1 MQSYREKHLFSRPA
15 AALLVVLFISCAA
28 ASSLRGK
35 LDGVQDVVEQAEANG
50 AYTCAPVQL
59 AMAKSH
65 LKFARIELDEGYMSK
80 AKKHAAVA
88 EVNAQEAY
96 DLSPPEKCAP
106 KELRVEVPVIPK
118 VGDRDG
124 DGCLDDVDPCPD
136 DPEDFDGFEDDDC
149 CPEDQDTDMDGI
161 PDSADICIVEPEDK
175 DGYLDYDGC
184 PELDNDADGI
194 LDDKD
199 QCPDDPEDPDGWQ
212 DDDGCPDDDN
222 DGDGIIDVDDHCPNV
237 KGVPEENGCPKKY
250 TGVVITDKYLKILQK
265 IFFEFNKA
273 KIKPESYGILDEVV
287 QVLKDR
293 TEISLEIQGHTD
305 SKGKDVYNLCLSQ
318 ARADSVKKYLVEHG
332 IDSYRLNAVGYGET
346 CFIASNKTKE
356 GRAMNRRVEFMRTD
370 VADPDRPCPVPAMPK
385 KCKKYQK
392 KFFK

>member
-1 MQSYREKHLFSRPA
+1 MQHRRGNEIAVLSASMFVILL
-15 AALLVVLFISCAA
+15 ALSCGA

-35 LDGVQDVVEQAEANG
+35 LDGIKDVVDQAEANG

-65 LKFARIELDEGYMSK
+65 LKFARLELDEGYLSK
-80 AKKHAAVA
+80 AKKHAAIS

-106 KELRVEVPVIPK
+106 KELRVEVPTIPK

-124 DGCLDDVDPCPD
+124 DGCLDNEDPCPD

-161 PDSADICIVEPEDK
+161 PDSSDVCVVEPEDK
-175 DGYLDYDGC
+175 DGYLDGDGC
-184 PELDNDADGI
+184 PELDNDVDGI

-199 QCPDDPEDPDGWQ
+199 ACPDDPEDPDGWQ

-222 DGDGIIDVDDHCPNV
+222 DADKIKDVDDDCPNI

-250 TGVVITDKYLKILQK
+250 TGVVITDKYLKIMQK

-273 KIKPESYGILDEVV
+273 KIKPESFNILDEVV
-287 QVLKDR
+287 AVLKDR
-293 TEISLEIQGHTD
+293 PEITLEIQGHTD
-305 SKGKDVYNLCLSQ
+305 DKGKDDYNLCLSQ
-318 ARADSVKKYLVEHG
+318 ARAASVKKYLVEHG
-332 IDSYRLNAVGYGET
+332 IASSRLTAVGYGET

-356 GRAMNRRVEFMRTD
+356 GRGMNRRVEFMRTD
-370 VADPDRPCPVPAMPK
+370 VAEPDRPCPIPSMPS
-385 KCKKYQK
+385 KCAKYEK
-392 KFFK
+392 KFNK